1 MHFLLFLFIALI
13 GLSLAYLIETTNV
26 ASYAVRKFSDV
37 ENFMTSFERVKV
49 YTNLDAEPGYKT
61 ESMPPINWPRHGHV
75 SFTNVSL
82 RYYPGGPQVLKDLTF
97 NIKGRQNLGIV
108 GRTGDGKSSIVAAL
122 LRMPEAEGGI
132 IIDDVSVNSVQLQ
145 ESRRCISVLSQSPVL
160 FSGSL
165 KTNLDPLNKH
175 SDNELWNVLKE
186 VKLNRLIEDLEGQLD
201 FKLLERG
208 ENLSVGE
215 RQLICL
221 ARTLL
226 QQSKIVILDEPTAHV
241 DPNTERT
248 IWATVKE
255 KLKNS
260 TIITITHRLN
270 TVKDCDLILV
280 LREGQVAEM
289 DTFNALMRQ
298 QGGIF
303 QSLAASQGLLS

>member
-1 MHFLLFLFIALI
+1 MALI
-13 GLSLAYLIETTNV
+13 GLSLAYVIETTNV

>member
-1 MHFLLFLFIALI
+1 MV
-13 GLSLAYLIETTNV
+13 YKKK
-26 ASYAVRKFSDV
+26 SYAGPHD
-37 ENFMTSFERVKV
+37 
-49 YTNLDAEPGYKT
+49 
-61 ESMPPINWPRHGHV
+61 
-75 SFTNVSL
+75 VSL

-186 VKLNRLIEDLEGQLD
+186 VKLNRLVEDLEGQLD

>member
-1 MHFLLFLFIALI
+1 
-13 GLSLAYLIETTNV
+13 
-26 ASYAVRKFSDV
+26 
-37 ENFMTSFERVKV
+37 MTSFERVKV

-175 SDNELWNVLKE
+175 SDNELWNVIKE
-186 VKLNRLIEDLEGQLD
+186 VKLNRLVEDLEGQLD

>member
-1 MHFLLFLFIALI
+1 MID
-13 GLSLAYLIETTNV
+13 TTNV

-49 YTNLDAEPGYKT
+49 YTNLDAEPGYKI
-61 ESMPPINWPRHGHV
+61 EGILPINWPRDGHV

-132 IIDDVSVNSVQLQ
+132 LIDDVSVNSVQLQ

-165 KTNLDPLNKH
+165 ETNLDPLNKH

-186 VKLNRLIEDLEGQLD
+186 VKLNRLVEDLEGQLD

-241 DPNTERT
+241 YPNTERT

-289 DTFNALMRQ
+289 DTFNALMGQ

>member
-1 MHFLLFLFIALI
+1 M
-13 GLSLAYLIETTNV
+13 
-26 ASYAVRKFSDV
+26 
-37 ENFMTSFERVKV
+37 
-49 YTNLDAEPGYKT
+49 
-61 ESMPPINWPRHGHV
+61 
-75 SFTNVSL
+75 
-82 RYYPGGPQVLKDLTF
+82 
-97 NIKGRQNLGIV
+97 
-108 GRTGDGKSSIVAAL
+108 
-122 LRMPEAEGGI
+122 
-132 IIDDVSVNSVQLQ
+132 
-145 ESRRCISVLSQSPVL
+145 
-160 FSGSL
+160 
-165 KTNLDPLNKH
+165 NKH

-186 VKLNRLIEDLEGQLD
+186 VKLNRLVEDLEGQLD

-215 RQLICL
+215 RQLIWL

-255 KLKNS
+255 KLTNS

-289 DTFNALMRQ
+289 DTFNTLMGQ

-303 QSLAASQGLLS
+303 